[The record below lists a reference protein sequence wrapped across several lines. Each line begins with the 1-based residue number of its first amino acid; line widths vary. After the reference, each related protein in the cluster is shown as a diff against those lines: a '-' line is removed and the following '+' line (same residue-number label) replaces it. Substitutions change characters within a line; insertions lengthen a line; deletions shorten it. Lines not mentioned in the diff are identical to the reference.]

1 MNNKEKNTRI
11 DTEIR
16 HFQKDSMFWH
26 DPNGPFAPLHRIN
39 PVRMTF
45 IRDLVCDHKQ
55 VPKDTATPF
64 ENMQILD
71 VGCGGGLLC
80 EAMCRLGGDI
90 IGFDADEQAIEIA
103 RQHAADMGLK
113 IDYHAKTIE
122 AFTLNHP
129 IKQFDMVTA
138 LEIIEHVSDVPFFLS
153 ELAQRVKPGGIL
165 MISTLN
171 KTLKSFLLG
180 KIAAEYILGLVP
192 PGTHTWDQFVKP
204 SALTHALETAGC
216 TPIRV
221 SGIVFN
227 VKTGDFHLNPRDVDV
242 NYIMAFEKRAI

>member
-1 MNNKEKNTRI
+1 MNNNISSTLSH
-11 DTEIR
+11 DEIR

-26 DPNGPFAPLHRIN
+26 DPDGPFAPLHRIN

-45 IRDLVCDHKQ
+45 IRDLVCDHNQISKEIG
-55 VPKDTATPF
+55 TPF

-80 EAMCRLGGDI
+80 EAMCRLGGNI
-90 IGFDADEQAIEIA
+90 TGLDADEQAIGIA
-103 RQHAADMGLK
+103 QQHAADMGLK

-122 AFTLNHP
+122 AFAAQHP
-129 IKQFDMVTA
+129 KKQFDMVTA

-171 KTLKSFLLG
+171 KTIKSFLLG
-180 KIAAEYILGLVP
+180 KVAAEYILGLVP
-192 PGTHTWDQFVKP
+192 PGTHRWDQFVKP
-204 SALTHALETAGC
+204 STLTHALEKAGC
-216 TPIRV
+216 TPIRM

-227 VKTGDFHLNPRDVDV
+227 LKTGDFHLNPRDVDV
-242 NYIMAFEKRAI
+242 NYIMAFAKR